1 MSQGGLQVTMI
12 TAAASFIPRGNIRSD
27 VLVSPFFCLR
37 IGQAWE
43 WTMPSLFRFL
53 TLIGVLGGLTYGA
66 MFMLATWFDPKPREI
81 TVWIP
86 PDRFAKQP

>member
-1 MSQGGLQVTMI
+1 
-12 TAAASFIPRGNIRSD
+12 
-27 VLVSPFFCLR
+27 
-37 IGQAWE
+37 
-43 WTMPSLFRFL
+43 MPSLFRFL